1 MERRTFLG
9 MIAGGLLAAPLAE
22 AQQPE
27 KVYRVGI
34 LTNKASDPAE
44 ARLWQAFRSGLRE
57 RGWIE
62 GQNILIEFRAAE
74 GNTARLPELAADLV
88 RLKVDLIVA
97 RASIFVKPAKEAT
110 SSIPIVFLNHADP
123 VGTGHVASLARPGG
137 NITGLAMLMTDL
149 APKGLELLISA
160 VPVAQRIA
168 VLWNP
173 DTPSHTPAL
182 KAVEDAGRPLRVQ
195 LQAVGVRTAG
205 ELEGAFAAMAR
216 ARAQAVLVL
225 GTAIFLAE
233 RQRVAE
239 LAIKHRLPTMSMIK
253 DVVEAGGLMSYSPN
267 WDDLYRRGAIYVDK
281 ILKGAKP
288 ADLPVEQA
296 TKFELVI
303 NLKTAKA
310 LGLTIPRRSCSGR
323 IRSSSR
329 RFAHTGERTHDP
341 TLAVHRGYHAL
352 LPARCRH
359 IGPRRERVG
368 LVESGGGDGAGPRD
382 QGQYSVAPSSR
393 VREQIGLLC
402 GCFHEG

>member
-1 MERRTFLG
+1 MDRRTFISGL
-9 MIAGGLLAAPLAE
+9 AGGLLAAPLAVG
-22 AQQPE
+22 AQQAG
-27 KVYRVGI
+27 KVYRIGI

-44 ARLWQAFRSGLRE
+44 ARLWRAFRSGLRE

-62 GQNILIEFRAAE
+62 GENILIEFRAAE

-97 RASIFVKPAKEAT
+97 RSSIWVQPAKEAT
-110 SSIPIVFLNHADP
+110 SSIPIVFLTHADP
-123 VGTGHVASLARPGG
+123 VGTGHVASLARPGR
-137 NITGLAMLMTDL
+137 NITGLAILMTDV

-160 VPVAQRIA
+160 VPMAKRIA

-182 KAVEDAGRPLRVQ
+182 KAVEEAARTLRLQ
-195 LQAVGVRTAG
+195 LQPVGVRTAA
-205 ELEGAFAAMAR
+205 ELEGAFAAMVR

-225 GTAIFLAE
+225 GSAFFLAE

-239 LAIKHRLPTMSMIK
+239 LAIKHRLPTMSTLK
-253 DVVEAGGLMSYSPN
+253 DVVEAGGLVSYSPN
-267 WDDLYRRGAIYVDK
+267 WDDLFRRGAIHVDK

-310 LGLTIPRRSCSGR
+310 LGLTIPPS
-323 IRSSSR
+323 
-329 RFAHTGERTHDP
+329 
-341 TLAVHRGYHAL
+341 L
-352 LPARCRH
+352 LQRA
-359 IGPRRERVG
+359 
-368 LVESGGGDGAGPRD
+368 D
-382 QGQYSVAPSSR
+382 QVI
-393 VREQIGLLC
+393 E
-402 GCFHEG
+402 